1 MAVDLELIADT
12 LREAGLTAAVRQV
25 EDEAAFRATL
35 DERLPDAI
43 LADWTLPAFSGQVS
57 VAHPKQP

>member
-1 MAVDLELIADT
+1 LAVDLELIADT

-43 LADWTLPAFSGQVS
+43 LADWTLPAFP
-57 VAHPKQP
+57 AR